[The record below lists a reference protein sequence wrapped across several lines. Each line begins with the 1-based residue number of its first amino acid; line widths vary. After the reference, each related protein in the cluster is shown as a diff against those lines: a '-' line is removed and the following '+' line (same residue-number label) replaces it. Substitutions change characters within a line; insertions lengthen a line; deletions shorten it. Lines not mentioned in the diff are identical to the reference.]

1 VAVQH
6 VKNQDVRFINAI
18 DDDVLAYGKTSQS
31 WAQILPEATYIRMA
45 GKKVETVSDRI
56 NKAVSDFYAAA
67 FSGYVVPNIIKLE
80 FNLRGKPMRH

>member
-1 VAVQH
+1 
-6 VKNQDVRFINAI
+6 
-18 DDDVLAYGKTSQS
+18 
-31 WAQILPEATYIRMA
+31 MA

-80 FNLRGKPMRH
+80 FNLRGKPMSH